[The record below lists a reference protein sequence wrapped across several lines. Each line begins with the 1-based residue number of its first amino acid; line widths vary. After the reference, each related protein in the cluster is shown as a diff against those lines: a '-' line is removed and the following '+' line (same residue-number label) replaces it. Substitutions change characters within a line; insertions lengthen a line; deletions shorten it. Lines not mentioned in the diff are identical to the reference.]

1 MTALPSATRIADY
14 CTALA
19 FVAVLV
25 SPLHSVPRLCSY
37 ALALATLC
45 RPRVWR
51 LARQAPV
58 AWLAALLLGYLLLT
72 LSWGEPVAP
81 ALGARFG
88 IRALVLV
95 CFLAAFADCVRRG
108 DAHRRIGRWFAVAAG
123 GAACFAIAG
132 FYLQPP
138 EMGRL
143 LGPGQIQNELIAAQ
157 AFAVGALFAVDALLR
172 GRGTGQRAWLWL
184 LAASAVATAA
194 AVALTGART
203 GWLALAVGLGVL
215 VLAHRAPA
223 RFWSWVALWIVGIAA
238 LLAVFVLHEGAR
250 EWLLPRGASFRL
262 RIWEGVLAR
271 TLDGAAWFGHG
282 LLADDNLTTADRV
295 FLHPHSLYLSL
306 FHQGGV
312 VGLALFAALLGVT
325 GIALSRKLRNA
336 DACLALALLA
346 AGAVVAV
353 FDGHQL
359 MHKVGVMWW
368 LFWLPVATA
377 IGLTARDST
386 TPPRTNGGGA

>member
-1 MTALPSATRIADY
+1 MTALPSAARIADF

-25 SPLHSVPRLCSY
+25 SPLHSVPRFCSY

-72 LSWGEPVAP
+72 LSWGEAVAP

-108 DAHRRIGRWFAVAAG
+108 DAHQRIGRWFALAAG

-138 EMGRL
+138 AMGRL

-157 AFAVGALFAVDALLR
+157 AFAVGALFGVDALLR
-172 GRGTGQRAWLWL
+172 GRGTGQQAWLWL
-184 LAASAVATAA
+184 FATSAVATTA

-203 GWLALAVGLGVL
+203 GWLALAVGLSVL

-223 RFWSWVALWIVGIAA
+223 RFWSWAALWIVVGAG
-238 LLAVFVLHEGAR
+238 LLAVLVWHEGAR

-262 RIWEGVLAR
+262 QIWEGVLAR
-271 TLDGAAWFGHG
+271 TLDGAPWFGNG

-312 VGLALFAALLGVT
+312 VGLALFAALLG
-325 GIALSRKLRNA
+325 GAAFALSRKLCNP
-336 DACLALALLA
+336 DARLALALLA
-346 AGAVVAV
+346 AGAVAAL

-377 IGLTARDST
+377 IGLTARDPT
-386 TPPRTNGGGA
+386 TPPRTNGGAA